1 MRLIDANA
9 FEAFPLDGRP
19 YSGAKLKA
27 YTRGAKTVLAAIDA
41 APTLDPESLRPTAHW
56 ITCKYHPKFKC
67 SRCASSHFAL
77 RKFCP
82 ECGARMIYTLR

>member
-9 FEAFPLDGRP
+9 FKAFPLAGRP

-27 YTRGAKTVLAAIDA
+27 YARGAKTVLAAIDA
-41 APTLDPESLRPTAHW
+41 APTIDPESLRPTAHW

-67 SRCASSHFAL
+67 SRCASSHFAP